1 MSFIKSDVAV
11 IFFQYINILSNCI
24 KYKIITL
31 FQMVAS
37 LTRGKDSMTA
47 LNVILVMIGNKR
59 SLGVDAFG
67 EERIC
72 STCTENNATK
82 KCSRCKTMQ
91 YCDRECQRIHW
102 FVHKKECGREV
113 DNNEIL
119 QSSVD
124 SSHVAQSLSDLG
136 IK

>member
-1 MSFIKSDVAV
+1 
-11 IFFQYINILSNCI
+11 
-24 KYKIITL
+24 
-31 FQMVAS
+31 MVAS

-72 STCTENNATK
+72 GTCTETNATK
-82 KCSRCKTMQ
+82 KCSKCKTMQ

-102 FVHKKECGREV
+102 FVHKKECGREA
-113 DNNEIL
+113 DNNEVL

-124 SSHVAQSLSDLG
+124 SSHVAQSLSELG